1 MAIVAASAR
10 YNYGIYNTSIY
21 GTANITFSVTGVT
34 ATGSVNTLGNKVS
47 ELLNSVF
54 VSGVVNTVGVGVN
67 TPTLLASVSTT
78 GSLGTGTFSGTANV
92 VLNSVPSVILSV
104 GNLSTLA
111 VRFNFNNVKDSYS
124 RKRCV
129 YIARA
134 A

>member
-78 GSLGTGTFSGTANV
+78 GSLGTGTFSSTAIV
-92 VLNSVPSVILSV
+92 ES
-104 GNLSTLA
+104 A
-111 VRFNFNNVKDSYS
+111 VYT
-124 RKRCV
+124 
-129 YIARA
+129 
-134 A
+134 